1 MEVLMLFLLVPFT
14 IFLAVVVFKFYKKNK
29 LLQKVSDDYQARF
42 RHKEQQYQ
50 EIEKEVESL
59 AKYRKVADADKAAQE
74 YVAKAKQFAAKTI
87 NEAKE
92 QAATTASEAAT
103 EKSEARA
110 EAKQIRERAQEQ
122 VDKATRQAEAI
133 IETARTQAEEIAG
146 DAMKAKGKA
155 DLFESAA
162 KAARNIIKG
171 YGDEYIVPNTS
182 VLDDLAEDFS
192 HKEAGQKLKEA
203 RQHTKTLIKQL
214 MAADCEYADVH
225 RRETAIQFVLDAY
238 NGKVDSALTKVK
250 HDNLGKIEQQLED
263 AFSLVNYNGTAFRN
277 AHITD
282 AYHKSR
288 LEELRWAV
296 AAYELRQIELEEQ
309 REIREQMREEE
320 RARREFEKARKDA
333 EKEERMLQRAMEEA
347 RKHLADANEQERQA
361 YQDELEALQ
370 AKLAEAEA
378 KNERALSMAQQ
389 TRAGH
394 VYVIS
399 NIGSFGDEVFKVGMT
414 RRLEPLDR
422 VKELSDASVPF
433 EFDVHAMVYSDD
445 APTLEKELHRLF
457 HYNRVN
463 RVNPRKEFFKVSASE
478 IRETLDNLGLET
490 HFTMKAEAHEYYE
503 SVAIAKKETVEAEQP
518 EALETATA

>member
-14 IFLAVVVFKFYKKNK
+14 IFLMVVIFKLYKKNK
-29 LLQKVSDDYQARF
+29 LTQKIADDFQARF
-42 RHKEQQYQ
+42 RHKDQQYQ
-50 EIEKEVESL
+50 EADTELQRLS
-59 AKYRKVADADKAAQE
+59 KYKKVADADEAAQS
-74 YVAKAKQFAAKTI
+74 YIAKAKQAAAKAI
-87 NEAKE
+87 SAAKE
-92 QAATTASEAAT
+92 QAEAISSESAA
-103 EKSEARA
+103 EKSAARA
-110 EAKQIRERAQEQ
+110 EAKQIKERAQEQ

-133 IETARTQAEEIAG
+133 IATARTQAEEIAG
-146 DAMKAKGKA
+146 DAIKAKGKA

-214 MAADCEYADVH
+214 MAADCEYAEVH

-238 NGKVDSALTKVK
+238 NGKVDSALTQVK
-250 HDNLGKIEQQLED
+250 HDNLGKIQQQLED

-277 AHITD
+277 ARITD
-282 AYHKSR
+282 AYHKAR

-296 AAYELRQIELEEQ
+296 ATYELRQIELDEQ

-333 EKEERMLQRAMEEA
+333 EKEERMLQKAMEEA
-347 RKHLADANEQERQA
+347 RKHLAEASEQERQA
-361 YQDELEALQ
+361 YQEELEALQ
-370 AKLAEAEA
+370 SKLAEAEA
-378 KNERALSMAQQ
+378 KNQRALSMAQQ

-399 NIGSFGDEVFKVGMT
+399 NIGSFGDDVFKVGMT

-433 EFDVHAMVYSDD
+433 EFNVHAMVYSDD
-445 APTLEKELHRLF
+445 APTLEKELHRVF
-457 HYNRVN
+457 HFNRVN
-463 RVNPRKEFFKVSASE
+463 RVNPRKEFFKVSATE
-478 IRETLDNLGLET
+478 IRETLDNLGLQT

-503 SVAIAKKETVEAEQP
+503 SLAIAKKEAEQA
-518 EALETATA
+518 EQAKEQETEIA